1 LWSLLFS
8 SGSGCTRRL
17 DSLKASIIG
26 AASQIYRNCVSSFI
40 MVYALPP
47 SPQQA
52 ERKKAVCGRHL
63 RGYYDTRELTRTV
76 GHQER

>member
-1 LWSLLFS
+1 
-8 SGSGCTRRL
+8 
-17 DSLKASIIG
+17 
-26 AASQIYRNCVSSFI
+26 